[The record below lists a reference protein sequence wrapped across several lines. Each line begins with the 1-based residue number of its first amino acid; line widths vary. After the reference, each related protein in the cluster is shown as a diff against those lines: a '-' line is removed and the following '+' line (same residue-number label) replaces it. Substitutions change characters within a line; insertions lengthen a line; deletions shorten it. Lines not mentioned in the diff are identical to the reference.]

1 MNHGE
6 FAMYRKNRL
15 SAIQS
20 AVFSMLMIL
29 LCTPLLSCGKREV
42 SDNKSGGN
50 LFTYAVTVE
59 DGSFSPKDVP
69 FGATAEKV
77 LEVKGLTADAVEDDL
92 EERSKRIRNQ
102 IGIEGLSDEIT
113 EIYQFEENRLIT
125 VMYVI
130 LVEQSEFEQCCELLQ
145 QQAAEHMPDELRLT
159 AGDQRLEQ
167 NATIIWKDKN
177 QNTIYLSSPIVDTD
191 GKKTIIL
198 SLHAANGK

>member
-1 MNHGE
+1 
-6 FAMYRKNRL
+6 MYRKNRL

-29 LCTPLLSCGKREV
+29 LCTPLLSCGKQEA
-42 SDNKSGGN
+42 SADKSGGN
-50 LFTYAVTVE
+50 LFVYAFSVE
-59 DGSFSPKDVP
+59 EGSCSPKETP
-69 FGATAEKV
+69 FGATAEEV

-92 EERSKRIRNQ
+92 GANSKRIRNQ

-113 EIYQFEENRLIT
+113 EIYQFEENRLIK

-130 LVEQSEFEQCCELLQ
+130 LVEQSEFEQSCELLQ

-167 NATIIWKDKN
+167 NATIIWEDKN
-177 QNTIYLSSPIVDTD
+177 QNTMYLSSPTAEAD
-191 GKKTIIL
+191 GKETIIL
-198 SLHAANGK
+198 SLHAADEQ